1 MSMSAPT
8 GAAVAPAPAR
18 GLGTQSAI
26 RYASAGVAF
35 LALAAIAV
43 GCFLPAA
50 DDGSVTFERLRGNSL
65 RETDIAWLTVPMC
78 AVVALALARSLHRG
92 ERTLGPLLGGLVVMT
107 EAVYIGAA
115 ELTTCP
121 VGSPSFDGAMC
132 QTAAPGVGLF
142 VLAAGGSALAVA
154 GLELARSLA
163 PVPPEADVATEDDRD
178 RVPAQ
183 LEPYTLHPSS
193 ELQYETLEQLQHALR
208 ARDGHVLH
216 EAEFKGYYLYMT
228 ETVFVAAGRSQDHGF
243 AMRDGEWVPFT
254 PDTRPL
260 DLEWILTLANAAEW
274 EVQRA
279 PTEAQR
285 A

>member
-8 GAAVAPAPAR
+8 GAVVAPTTAR
-18 GLGTQSAI
+18 GLGSQSTI
-26 RYASAGVAF
+26 RHASAGVAF
-35 LALAAIAV
+35 LALAAIAI

-65 RETDIAWLTVPMC
+65 RESDIAWLTVAMC
-78 AVVALALARSLHRG
+78 AVVALALARSLYRG

-121 VGSPSFDGAMC
+121 VGSPSVDSVGC
-132 QTAAPGVGLF
+132 QTAAPGIGLF
-142 VLAAGGSALAVA
+142 VLAAGGAALAVA
-154 GLELARSLA
+154 GLQLARSLA
-163 PVPPEADVATEDDRD
+163 PGPPKADVATEDRQD

-183 LEPYTLHPSS
+183 LEPYTLHTSTA
-193 ELQYETLEQLQHALR
+193 LQYDTLEQLQQTLR

-243 AMRDGEWVPFT
+243 VVRDGEWVPFT

-279 PTEAQR
+279 PTEARR

>member
-18 GLGTQSAI
+18 GLGTKSAI

-78 AVVALALARSLHRG
+78 AVVASALARSLHRG
-92 ERTLGPLLGGLVVMT
+92 ERTLGPLLAGLVVMT

-121 VGSPSFDGAMC
+121 VRSPSVDSAVC
-132 QTAAPGVGLF
+132 QTAAPGIGLF
-142 VLAAGGSALAVA
+142 VLAAGGAALAVA

-163 PVPPEADVATEDDRD
+163 PVPAKADVATEDDRD

-183 LEPYTLHPSS
+183 LEPYTLHRSS
-193 ELQYETLEQLQHALR
+193 GLQYDTLAQLQHALR

-243 AMRDGEWVPFT
+243 AVRDGEWVPFT